1 MKRVVISIAAIV
13 TLGIAIGAAV
23 HFAPADET
31 PLMKVTTDAMNE
43 TYSRIVGYLRWKKRL
58 PKSLDELR
66 DVDGPDIHTTDGW
79 GRPLMYTITSD
90 GFLLKSLGRDGEP
103 GGTGPNEDHAM
114 HYQTMQPPVD
124 PKPEP

>member
-1 MKRVVISIAAIV
+1 MKRVVIVIAALL
-13 TLGIAIGAAV
+13 TLGLVAGAVV

-31 PLMKVTTDAMNE
+31 PHVKATNDAMNE

-66 DVDGPDIHTTDGW
+66 DVDGPDIHATDGW
-79 GRPLMYTITSD
+79 GRPLLYTITSD

-103 GGTGPNEDHAM
+103 GGSGPDEDHFI
-114 HYQTMQPPVD
+114 HYQTPT
-124 PKPEP
+124 KPAVTDKR

>member
-1 MKRVVISIAAIV
+1 MKRVVIVFAAIV
-13 TLGIAIGAAV
+13 TLGLVVGTVV
-23 HFAPADET
+23 HLAPADEA
-31 PLMKVTTDAMNE
+31 PRVKTTVDAMNE
-43 TYSRIVGYLRWKKRL
+43 TFSRVTGYLQWKKRL

-103 GGTGPNEDHAM
+103 GGTGPDEDRFI
-114 HYQTMQPPVD
+114 HYQTKQPPD
-124 PKPEP
+124 NAKH